1 MTKSFRKALAEDARA
16 THPKTASKTVNEK
29 ADDVRRK
36 SAPRAAAQKAGD
48 PHGEAASKVA
58 SEKALVENYRKVSPK
73 VATLNSAGRPN
84 TASKVKS
91 GGLPGTS
98 THTNGRRRVVVTGQG
113 VVTPLGTGVDKFW
126 AALKKG
132 ECGIRQVQSFP
143 TEDLYITIAG
153 EVPDFDPKERLQSK
167 PLLLADKFSQYAG
180 CAAQEAVAISKL
192 EVPLKD
198 NAAYRAA
205 CIIGSGVGGL
215 TTLEF
220 SYKMLFK
227 ENKRA
232 SHPLT
237 LLKAIG
243 SSASAHVSIEY
254 AIKGPTFG
262 VVSACSTAT
271 HAIGLTYRMIREGLV
286 DLGVAGAA
294 EASLNWGATRAWQ
307 AMRVLSPDGLWP
319 FAKNRNGTVLAEG
332 AGVLMLEELEHA
344 KARGAPILA
353 ELMGY
358 GMTAD
363 AADMVNPS
371 IDGASMAMQQA
382 LDDAGLAPSDIDYV
396 NAHGTATAVND
407 VNETRAIKR
416 VFGNAANKLSISST
430 KSMHGHCLGAGGG
443 IEAVAAVK
451 AIGEGFV
458 PPTVGLDEPDPE
470 CDLDY
475 TPNVGKK
482 REINYAMSNSFAF
495 GGLNAVLVFGPAP
508 A

>member
-1 MTKSFRKALAEDARA
+1 M
-16 THPKTASKTVNEK
+16 
-29 ADDVRRK
+29 
-36 SAPRAAAQKAGD
+36 
-48 PHGEAASKVA
+48 
-58 SEKALVENYRKVSPK
+58 
-73 VATLNSAGRPN
+73 
-84 TASKVKS
+84 
-91 GGLPGTS
+91 

-113 VVTPLGTGVDKFW
+113 VVTPLGTGVDRFW
-126 AALKKG
+126 AALKNG

-143 TEDLYITIAG
+143 TDELYITIAG
-153 EVPDFDPKERLQSK
+153 EIPDFDPKERLQSK
-167 PLLLADKFSQYAG
+167 QLLLADKYSQYAG
-180 CAAQEAVAISKL
+180 CAAQEAVVQSKL
-192 EVPLKD
+192 EVPLKESE
-198 NAAYRAA
+198 AYRSA

-232 SHPLT
+232 THPLT

-243 SSASAHVSIEY
+243 SSASAHVSIENG
-254 AIKGPTFG
+254 IKGPTFG
-262 VVSACSTAT
+262 VVSACATAT

-286 DLGVAGAA
+286 DVGIAGAA

-307 AMRVLSPDGLWP
+307 AMRVLSPDGLFP
-319 FAKNRNGTVLAEG
+319 FSKNRNGTVLAEG
-332 AGVLMLEELEHA
+332 AGILMLEEYGRA
-344 KARGAPILA
+344 KERGAPIIA

-371 IDGASMAMQQA
+371 IDGAAMAMKMA
-382 LDDAGLAPSDIDYV
+382 LDDAALSPSDIDYI

-407 VNETRAIKR
+407 VNETRAIKH

-443 IEAVAAVK
+443 IEAVASLK
-451 AIGEGFV
+451 AIQEKFV
-458 PPTVGLDEPDPE
+458 PATIGLDEPDPE

-475 TPNVGKK
+475 TANVGRK
-482 REINYAMSNSFAF
+482 REVNYAMSNSFAF
-495 GGLNAVLVFGPAP
+495 GGLNAVLVFGPPP

>member
-1 MTKSFRKALAEDARA
+1 MT
-16 THPKTASKTVNEK
+16 N
-29 ADDVRRK
+29 
-36 SAPRAAAQKAGD
+36 
-48 PHGEAASKVA
+48 
-58 SEKALVENYRKVSPK
+58 
-73 VATLNSAGRPN
+73 
-84 TASKVKS
+84 
-91 GGLPGTS
+91 
-98 THTNGRRRVVVTGQG
+98 TNGRRRVVVTGQG
-113 VVTPLGTGVDKFW
+113 VVTPLGTGVDRFW
-126 AALKKG
+126 AALKNG
-132 ECGIRQVQSFP
+132 ECGIRQAQSFS

-153 EVPDFDPKERLQSK
+153 EIPDFDPKERLQSK
-167 PLLLADKFSQYAG
+167 QLLLADKYSQYAG
-180 CAAQEAVAISKL
+180 YAAQEAVAQSKL
-192 EVPLKD
+192 EMPLSD
-198 NAAYRAA
+198 SDSYRTA

-232 SHPLT
+232 THPLT

-243 SSASAHVSIEY
+243 SSASAHVSIDHG
-254 AIKGPTFG
+254 IKGPTFG
-262 VVSACSTAT
+262 LVSACATAT
-271 HAIGLTYRMIREGLV
+271 HSIGLTYRMIREGLV
-286 DLGVAGAA
+286 DRGIAGAA

-319 FAKNRNGTVLAEG
+319 FSKKRNGTVLAEG
-332 AGVLMLEELEHA
+332 AGILMLEEYEQA

-371 IDGASMAMQQA
+371 IEGASMAMQIA
-382 LDDAGLAPSDIDYV
+382 LDDAAISPSDIDYI

-443 IEAVAAVK
+443 IEAVAAIK
-451 AIGEGFV
+451 AMQDNFV
-458 PPTVGLDEPDPE
+458 PATLGLDEPDPE

-475 TPNVGKK
+475 TPNVGRK
-482 REINYAMSNSFAF
+482 REVNYAMSNSFAF
-495 GGLNAVLVFGPAP
+495 GGLNAVLVFGPSP

>member
-1 MTKSFRKALAEDARA
+1 MK
-16 THPKTASKTVNEK
+16 
-29 ADDVRRK
+29 
-36 SAPRAAAQKAGD
+36 
-48 PHGEAASKVA
+48 
-58 SEKALVENYRKVSPK
+58 
-73 VATLNSAGRPN
+73 
-84 TASKVKS
+84 
-91 GGLPGTS
+91 
-98 THTNGRRRVVVTGQG
+98 HTDGRRRVVVTGQG
-113 VVTPLGTGVDKFW
+113 VVTPLGTGVEKFW
-126 AALKKG
+126 TALQG
-132 ECGIRQVQSFP
+132 GACGIREVQSFD

-153 EVPDFDPKERLQSK
+153 EVPDFDPRERLQSK
-167 PLLLADKFSQYAG
+167 QLLLADKYSQYAG
-180 CAAQEAVAISKL
+180 CAAQEAVAQSKMEL
-192 EVPLKD
+192 PLKD
-198 NAAYRAA
+198 NDGYRAA

-232 SHPLT
+232 THPLT

-254 AIKGPTFG
+254 GIKGPTFG
-262 VVSACSTAT
+262 VVSACSTAS

-286 DLGVAGAA
+286 DMGIAGAA

-319 FAKNRNGTVLAEG
+319 FAKKRNGTVLAEG
-332 AGVLMLEELEHA
+332 AGILMLEEYERA
-344 KARGAPILA
+344 KDRGAPILA
-353 ELMGY
+353 ELLGY

-371 IDGASMAMQQA
+371 IDGASTAMQMA
-382 LDDAGLAPSDIDYV
+382 LDDSGLAPSDIDYV
-396 NAHGTATAVND
+396 NAHG
-407 VNETRAIKR
+407 AIKR
-416 VFGNAANKLSISST
+416 VFGTAANKLSISST

-443 IEAVAAVK
+443 IEAVAAIK
-451 AIGEGFV
+451 AIEEKFV

-475 TPNVGKK
+475 TPNTGKG
-482 REINYAMSNSFAF
+482 REVNYAMSNSFAF
-495 GGLNAVLVFGPAP
+495 GGLNAVLVFGPPP

>member
-1 MTKSFRKALAEDARA
+1 MTHS
-16 THPKTASKTVNEK
+16 
-29 ADDVRRK
+29 
-36 SAPRAAAQKAGD
+36 
-48 PHGEAASKVA
+48 
-58 SEKALVENYRKVSPK
+58 
-73 VATLNSAGRPN
+73 
-84 TASKVKS
+84 
-91 GGLPGTS
+91 
-98 THTNGRRRVVVTGQG
+98 NGRRRVVVTGQG

-126 AALKKG
+126 AAIKSSA
-132 ECGIRQVQSFP
+132 CGVREVQSFD

-153 EVPDFDPKERLQSK
+153 EVPDFEPRERLKSK
-167 PLLLADKFSQYAG
+167 QLLLADKYSQYAG
-180 CAAQEAVAISKL
+180 CAASEAVAQSKL
-192 EVPLKD
+192 ELPLSD
-198 NAAYRAA
+198 TDSYRSA

-232 SHPLT
+232 THPLT

-254 AIKGPTFG
+254 GIKGPTFG

-271 HAIGLTYRMIREGLV
+271 HSIGLVYQMIRNGLV
-286 DLGVAGAA
+286 DMGIGGAA

-307 AMRVLSPDGLWP
+307 AMRVLSPDGLFP
-319 FAKNRNGTVLAEG
+319 FSKDRNGTVLAEG
-332 AGVLMLEELEHA
+332 SGILVLEDYERA
-344 KARGAPILA
+344 KERGAPILA
-353 ELMGY
+353 EVMGY

-371 IDGASMAMQQA
+371 IDGASTAMQMA
-382 LDDAGLAPSDIDYV
+382 LDDSGLSPSDIDYV

-407 VNETRAIKR
+407 INETRAIRR
-416 VFGNAANKLSISST
+416 VFGDVADDLSISST

-443 IEAVAAVK
+443 IEAVAAIK
-451 AIGEGFV
+451 AIEENYV
-458 PPTVGLDEPDPE
+458 PPTVGLNEPDPE

-475 TPNVGKK
+475 TPNKGKE
-482 REINYAMSNSFAF
+482 RDINYAMSNSFAF
-495 GGLNAVLVFGPAP
+495 GGLNAVLIFGPPP

>member
-1 MTKSFRKALAEDARA
+1 MTHS
-16 THPKTASKTVNEK
+16 
-29 ADDVRRK
+29 
-36 SAPRAAAQKAGD
+36 
-48 PHGEAASKVA
+48 
-58 SEKALVENYRKVSPK
+58 
-73 VATLNSAGRPN
+73 
-84 TASKVKS
+84 
-91 GGLPGTS
+91 
-98 THTNGRRRVVVTGQG
+98 NGRRRVVVTGQG

-126 AALKKG
+126 AGMKRSA
-132 ECGIRQVQSFP
+132 CGIREVQSFD
-143 TEDLYITIAG
+143 TNDLYITIAG
-153 EVPDFDPKERLQSK
+153 EVPDFNPRERLQSK
-167 PLLLADKFSQYAG
+167 QLLLADKYSQYAG
-180 CAAQEAVAISKL
+180 CAAQEAVAQSKL
-192 EVPLKD
+192 ELPLEGD
-198 NAAYRAA
+198 EGYRAA

-232 SHPLT
+232 THPLT
-237 LLKAIG
+237 LLKSIG

-254 AIKGPTFG
+254 GIKGPTFG

-271 HAIGLTYRMIREGLV
+271 HSIGLVYRMIREGLI
-286 DLGVAGAA
+286 DMGIGGAA

-319 FAKNRNGTVLAEG
+319 FSKNRNGTVLAEG
-332 AGVLMLEELEHA
+332 AGILVLEEYERA

-353 ELMGY
+353 ELRGY

-371 IDGASMAMQQA
+371 IDGASTAMQQA
-382 LDDAGLAPSDIDYV
+382 LDDAELAPSDIDYV

-407 VNETRAIKR
+407 VNETRAIKH
-416 VFGNAANKLSISST
+416 VFGSAANKLSISST

-443 IEAVAAVK
+443 IEAVAAIK
-451 AIGEGFV
+451 AIEENYV

-475 TPNVGKK
+475 TPNVGKERK
-482 REINYAMSNSFAF
+482 INYAMSNSFAF
-495 GGLNAVLVFGPAP
+495 GGLNAVLVFGPPP

>member
-1 MTKSFRKALAEDARA
+1 M
-16 THPKTASKTVNEK
+16 
-29 ADDVRRK
+29 
-36 SAPRAAAQKAGD
+36 
-48 PHGEAASKVA
+48 
-58 SEKALVENYRKVSPK
+58 
-73 VATLNSAGRPN
+73 
-84 TASKVKS
+84 
-91 GGLPGTS
+91 

-113 VVTPLGTGVDKFW
+113 VVTPLGTGVDRFW
-126 AALKKG
+126 AALKSG
-132 ECGIRQVQSFP
+132 ACGIRQVQSFS

-167 PLLLADKFSQYAG
+167 SLLLADKFSQYAG
-180 CAAQEAVAISKL
+180 CAAQEAVAMSKL

-198 NAAYRAA
+198 KAAYRAA

-232 SHPLT
+232 THPLT

-254 AIKGPTFG
+254 SIKGPTFG

-286 DLGVAGAA
+286 DLGIAGAA
-294 EASLNWGATRAWQ
+294 EASLNCGIH
-307 AMRVLSPDGLWP
+307 
-319 FAKNRNGTVLAEG
+319 
-332 AGVLMLEELEHA
+332 MLEEYEHA

-353 ELMGY
+353 ELLGY

-371 IDGASMAMQQA
+371 IDGASTAMQMA
-382 LDDAGLAPSDIDYV
+382 LDDAALGASDIDYV

-407 VNETRAIKR
+407 LNETRAIKR
-416 VFGNAANKLSISST
+416 VFGNAANRLSISST

-443 IEAVAAVK
+443 IEAVAAIK
-451 AIGEGFV
+451 ALGEGFV

-495 GGLNAVLVFGPAP
+495 GGLNAVIVFGPPP

>member
-1 MTKSFRKALAEDARA
+1 MTHS
-16 THPKTASKTVNEK
+16 
-29 ADDVRRK
+29 
-36 SAPRAAAQKAGD
+36 
-48 PHGEAASKVA
+48 
-58 SEKALVENYRKVSPK
+58 
-73 VATLNSAGRPN
+73 
-84 TASKVKS
+84 
-91 GGLPGTS
+91 
-98 THTNGRRRVVVTGQG
+98 NGRRRVVVTGQG

-126 AALKKG
+126 AAIKSSA
-132 ECGIRQVQSFP
+132 CGVREVQSFD

-153 EVPDFDPKERLQSK
+153 EVPDFEPRERLKSK
-167 PLLLADKFSQYAG
+167 QLLLADKYSQYAG
-180 CAAQEAVAISKL
+180 CAASEAVAQSKL
-192 EVPLKD
+192 ELPLSD
-198 NAAYRAA
+198 TDSYRSA

-232 SHPLT
+232 THPLT

-254 AIKGPTFG
+254 GIKGPTFG

-271 HAIGLTYRMIREGLV
+271 HSIGLVYQMIRNGLV
-286 DLGVAGAA
+286 DMGIGGAA

-307 AMRVLSPDGLWP
+307 AMRVLSPDGLFP
-319 FAKNRNGTVLAEG
+319 FSKDRNGTVLAEG
-332 AGVLMLEELEHA
+332 SGILVLEDYERA
-344 KARGAPILA
+344 KERGAPILA
-353 ELMGY
+353 EVMGY

-371 IDGASMAMQQA
+371 IDGASTAMQMA
-382 LDDAGLAPSDIDYV
+382 LDDSGLSPSDIDYV

-407 VNETRAIKR
+407 INETRAIRR
-416 VFGNAANKLSISST
+416 VFGDVADNLSISST

-443 IEAVAAVK
+443 IEAVAAIK
-451 AIGEGFV
+451 AIEENYV
-458 PPTVGLDEPDPE
+458 PPTVGLKEPDPE

-475 TPNVGKK
+475 TPNKGKE
-482 REINYAMSNSFAF
+482 RDINYAMSNSFAF
-495 GGLNAVLVFGPAP
+495 GGLNAVLIFGPPP

>member
-1 MTKSFRKALAEDARA
+1 
-16 THPKTASKTVNEK
+16 
-29 ADDVRRK
+29 
-36 SAPRAAAQKAGD
+36 
-48 PHGEAASKVA
+48 
-58 SEKALVENYRKVSPK
+58 
-73 VATLNSAGRPN
+73 
-84 TASKVKS
+84 
-91 GGLPGTS
+91 
-98 THTNGRRRVVVTGQG
+98 VVTGQG

-126 AALKKG
+126 AAMKG
-132 ECGIRQVQSFP
+132 SACGIREVQSFD
-143 TEDLYITIAG
+143 TQDLYITIAG
-153 EVPDFDPKERLQSK
+153 EVPDFDPRERLQSK
-167 PLLLADKFSQYAG
+167 QLMLADKYSQYAG
-180 CAAQEAVAISKL
+180 CAAHEAVTQSRL
-192 EVPLKD
+192 EYPIKD
-198 NAAYRAA
+198 ADSYRAA

-232 SHPLT
+232 THPLT

-254 AIKGPTFG
+254 GIKGPTFG

-271 HAIGLTYRMIREGLV
+271 HSIGLTYRMIREGLV
-286 DLGVAGAA
+286 DMGLAGAA

-319 FAKNRNGTVLAEG
+319 FSKKRNGTVLAEG
-332 AGVLMLEELEHA
+332 AGILMLEEYERA
-344 KARGAPILA
+344 RDRGAPILA

-371 IDGASMAMQQA
+371 IDGASTAMQQA
-382 LDDAGLAPSDIDYV
+382 LDDAALAPSDIDYV
-396 NAHGTATAVND
+396 NAHGTATMVND
-407 VNETRAIKR
+407 INETRAIKR

-443 IEAVAAVK
+443 IEAIAAIK
-451 AIGEGFV
+451 AMQENFV
-458 PPTVGLDEPDPE
+458 PPTVGLDDPDPE

-475 TPNVGKK
+475 TPNAGKT
-482 REINYAMSNSFAF
+482 RDINYVMSNSFAF
-495 GGLNAVLVFGPAP
+495 GGLNAVLVFGPPP

>member
-1 MTKSFRKALAEDARA
+1 
-16 THPKTASKTVNEK
+16 V
-29 ADDVRRK
+29 
-36 SAPRAAAQKAGD
+36 AQ
-48 PHGEAASKVA
+48 
-58 SEKALVENYRKVSPK
+58 
-73 VATLNSAGRPN
+73 
-84 TASKVKS
+84 
-91 GGLPGTS
+91 
-98 THTNGRRRVVVTGQG
+98 
-113 VVTPLGTGVDKFW
+113 
-126 AALKKG
+126 
-132 ECGIRQVQSFP
+132 
-143 TEDLYITIAG
+143 
-153 EVPDFDPKERLQSK
+153 
-167 PLLLADKFSQYAG
+167 
-180 CAAQEAVAISKL
+180 SKL
-192 EVPLKD
+192 ELPLKD
-198 NAAYRAA
+198 NESYRSA

-232 SHPLT
+232 THPLT

-254 AIKGPTFG
+254 GIKGPTFG
-262 VVSACSTAT
+262 VVSACATAT

-286 DLGVAGAA
+286 DFGIAGAA

-307 AMRVLSPDGLWP
+307 AMRVLSPDGLFP
-319 FAKNRNGTVLAEG
+319 FAKRRNGTVLAEG
-332 AGVLMLEELEHA
+332 AGILMLEEYERA
-344 KARGAPILA
+344 KDRGAPILA

-371 IDGASMAMQQA
+371 IDGASMAMQMA
-382 LDDAGLAPSDIDYV
+382 LQDAAVSPSDIDYI
-396 NAHGTATAVND
+396 NAHGTATTVND
-407 VNETRAIKR
+407 LNETRAIKR

-451 AIGEGFV
+451 AIEEKFV
-458 PPTVGLDEPDPE
+458 PATVGLDEVDPE

-475 TPNVGKK
+475 TPNVGRK
-482 REINYAMSNSFAF
+482 REVNYAMSNSFAF
-495 GGLNAVLVFGPAP
+495 GGLNAVLVFGPPP